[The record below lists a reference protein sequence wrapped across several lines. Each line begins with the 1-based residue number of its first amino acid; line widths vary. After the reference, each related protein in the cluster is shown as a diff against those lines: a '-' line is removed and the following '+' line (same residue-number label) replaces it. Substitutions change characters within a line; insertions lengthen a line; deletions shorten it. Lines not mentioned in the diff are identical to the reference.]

1 MLVWD
6 TKPIMKC
13 AAEVSAKAKQIDA
26 AIDWDE
32 LLTEK
37 KDALKEAKGYLSCRI
52 SLAQLKAE
60 GGGLVGHSVD
70 IEGNIDKLCKAQKV
84 YLDMVRKIFPYQD
97 VLNTKLFDILYDEE
111 WRKEEAE
118 RQKQI
123 EMQKRLEKEALDK
136 RYKCCKNGHCYG
148 NMAFSCPWCGETNV
162 LERVDENT
170 LIESID
176 LYVGHLYGRW
186 VLTTDPNV
194 EGKGQSIRKI
204 TVDKVGKYKLY
215 YHLDGQNPN
224 PFCNNNI
231 KLGVGERIMKGS
243 RLVELCDKLI
253 DGGLNKLL
261 L

>member
-32 LLTEK
+32 LPTEK
-37 KDALKEAKGYLSCRI
+37 KDALIEAKGYLSCRI
-52 SLAQLKAE
+52 AWAE
-60 GGGLVGHSVD
+60 LQAGGGGLVGHSVD
-70 IEGNIDKLCKAQKV
+70 IEGNIDKLCEAQKA
-84 YLDMVRKIFPYQD
+84 YLNMVRVIFPYQA
-97 VLNTKLFDILYDEE
+97 VQNTKLFDILYDEG
-111 WRKEEAE
+111 WQRDEAE
-118 RQKQI
+118 RQRQMEK
-123 EMQKRLEKEALDK
+123 QKRLEKEALDK

-148 NMAFSCPWCGETNV
+148 NMFFSCPWCGETDV
-162 LERVDENT
+162 FERVDENT
-170 LIESID
+170 PIESTD

-194 EGKGQSIRKI
+194 EGKCHSIRKI

-231 KLGVGERIMKGS
+231 KLGVGERIMKGN

-253 DGGLNKLL
+253 DRGLNKLL